1 MSVISVLTQTTF
13 PPDNFSSFN
22 FDFDF
27 TMKFSEFYSEVRT
40 YFVSCTVEY
49 DRFRMCDGIK
59 QKLVFLLRN
68 KKVKGLVGF
77 VATLEKGLNRHINH
91 KNNDVKLNHMQPLD

>member
-1 MSVISVLTQTTF
+1 
-13 PPDNFSSFN
+13 
-22 FDFDF
+22 
-27 TMKFSEFYSEVRT
+27 MKFSEFYGDVRT

-68 KKVKGLVGF
+68 KKVDLTFIKS
-77 VATLEKGLNRHINH
+77 
-91 KNNDVKLNHMQPLD
+91 PLIKFILSPLHAIVLSL